1 MDHAGSVASGWQVAG
16 LSTAAVVWIVV
27 AVAAAVAMGVVVRT
41 RWLQSRTL
49 EKCIALS
56 LVLHAVLAVACSFIG
71 GLTPVSRGRDDHG
84 PVTMLV
90 MLAEAPGEETASE
103 PLDAVAGDAVVSGVS
118 PSDAAPPEPA
128 PGDPAPVTTPAP
140 VAALTAIVPAA
151 PAELVP
157 LLDSPAVAVAEADL
171 QSHAAERSAMES
183 RAGDAA
189 PKPTLPAASPAPPAI
204 YASRLGA
211 ARLEAALARGG
222 SMETE
227 RAVQAALAWLTAAQ
241 SADGRW
247 DAARHG
253 AGQGRRGGQHDP
265 ATGGRS
271 DHGVT
276 GLALL
281 AFLGAGST
289 HREGL
294 HAEVVDRGLRFLVSR
309 QRADGSL
316 AGDADFFAA
325 LYCHGMATLALAE
338 CVALSGDTALRPPL
352 ERAVRHT
359 LAMQHPVTGGWRYA
373 AGDRGDTSQLGW
385 QVMVLA
391 TARQA
396 GLDGLDGLERGAAL
410 ARGFLPTVSSG
421 VSGGLASYRPR
432 ERPNQAMTAEALVCR
447 LFLGLPVEHP
457 VAREAIDFV
466 GRNPPSRDACN
477 IYTWYYAT
485 LAAFHVGGPQWDRW
499 NAHLVAALLPLQRRE
514 SGAFAGSWDPDPVW
528 GGHGGRVY
536 STALS
541 ALALEVY
548 YRHEPAHARGPRMA
562 AVPP

>member
-1 MDHAGSVASGWQVAG
+1 MDHGGWLPSGWQATG
-16 LSTAAVVWIVV
+16 PSSAAVVWIAA
-27 AVAAAVAMGVVVRT
+27 AVAAAATTGVVVHT

-56 LVLHAVLAVACSFIG
+56 LVLHAVLAVAFSFIG
-71 GLTPVSRGRDDHG
+71 GQTPASGGRDDHG
-84 PVTMLV
+84 SLSMVV
-90 MLAEAPGEETASE
+90 MLTAPPGDE
-103 PLDAVAGDAVVSGVS
+103 PSLEPDALEAGDAIASEAS
-118 PSDAAPPEPA
+118 PAEPVPGGPTASAAPP
-128 PGDPAPVTTPAP
+128 
-140 VAALTAIVPAA
+140 
-151 PAELVP
+151 ELVP
-157 LLDSPAVAVAEADL
+157 LLEAAVEPAAATAVVAEETAQAPVDAGVAPGVPSAAPIEISSASPVPPAVYG
-171 QSHAAERSAMES
+171 S
-183 RAGDAA
+183 RFGV
-189 PKPTLPAASPAPPAI
+189 
-204 YASRLGA
+204 

-222 SMETE
+222 SLDTE
-227 RAVQAALAWLTAAQ
+227 RAVQAALGWLRATQ

-253 AGQGRRGGQHDP
+253 AGRGRGGGQHDP

-294 HAEVVDRGLRFLVSR
+294 HAEVVDRGIRFLVTR
-309 QRADGSL
+309 QRPDGSL

-338 CVALSGDTALRPPL
+338 CLALSGDAALRPPL

-396 GLDGLDGLERGAAL
+396 GLDGLDDGDAL
-410 ARGFLPTVSSG
+410 ARGFLQTVSSG
-421 VSGGLASYRPR
+421 QFGGLAAYRPR
-432 ERPNQAMTAEALVCR
+432 ERPSQTMTAEAVVCR
-447 LFLGLPVEHP
+447 LFLGMPVDHP
-457 VAREAIDFV
+457 AVREAIDVV
-466 GRNPPSRDACN
+466 GRTPPTRDACN

-485 LAAFHVGGPQWDRW
+485 LASFHVGGPQWDRW
-499 NAHLVAALLPLQRRE
+499 NSHLVAALLPLQRRE
-514 SGAFAGSWDPDPVW
+514 PGPDAGSWDPDRVW

-548 YRHEPAHARGPRMA
+548 YRHEPVHARGARMA
-562 AVPP
+562 AVPR